1 MVDHPNVYVVD
12 DRGKDEKRFGNCELR
27 EYEAQVVVEVP
38 PEVATGTQVVVTPER
53 PLIVLQEIIHS

>member
-1 MVDHPNVYVVD
+1 VD